1 MSLVLRHFARHSG
14 KATPAPG
21 RKPLPAIGITL
32 LVGLGVIGGL
42 AALGFVMRLYPLG

>member
-14 KATPAPG
+14 KAMPAQAHQ
-21 RKPLPAIGITL
+21 PLPAIGIAL
-32 LVGLGVIGGL
+32 LVGLGVVGGL